1 MMHWYPEMMGWGEG
15 IGMIFFWIILVVLV
29 VVLVKWLISQSS
41 ERVEKRDDPM
51 DILRRRYAKGEIDKT
66 EFEEKA
72 KDLER

>member
-1 MMHWYPEMMGWGEG
+1 MMHWYPDMMGWGGG
-15 IGMIFFWIILVVLV
+15 IGMIFFWIFLVVLI

-51 DILRRRYAKGEIDKT
+51 DILKRRYAKGEIDKT

-72 KDLER
+72 KDLET